1 MDGLNLVD
9 AVVAAVVVISG
20 VLAWSRGLL
29 RETLAI
35 VGWIAAAFA
44 GFMFAAEAEP
54 LIREIPYVGDFLRSS
69 CELSRL
75 AAFSVVFA
83 LGLVVMAL
91 ITPALGSF
99 VGDSILGGVDR
110 SLGFLFGL
118 ARGALLIV
126 VALIVYDSAFSGSRV
141 EMIENSASL
150 GVFAGLTTQVEQM
163 LPSDAPGWIA
173 GRYQD
178 LIGHCLPPT
187 APAPPSGT

>member
-35 VGWIAAAFA
+35 AGWIAAAFA

-99 VGDSILGGVDR
+99 IGDSILGGVDR

-118 ARGALLIV
+118 LRGALLIT
-126 VALIVYDSAFSGSRV
+126 VALIVYERGFTGSRV
-141 EMIENSASL
+141 DMVENSASL
-150 GVFAGLTTQVEQM
+150 GIFSGMAEQVEAM
-163 LPSDAPGWIA
+163 LPDDAPGWIA

-178 LIGHCLPPT
+178 LVGHCLP
-187 APAPPSGT
+187 SGTPPGAGGA